1 MYTGIKGSMTTKRT
15 QVLKIRSIARTHK
28 LHTEPIRSLCKQMT
42 IDATKSRAKRQYY
55 DRKIV
60 SLLVCLNKVIIH
72 ASIERQ
78 NSSYILFNLLDL
90 FVSLNKELELMFA
103 R

>member
-72 ASIERQ
+72 ASSKLASRYFI
-78 NSSYILFNLLDL
+78 
-90 FVSLNKELELMFA
+90 
-103 R
+103 